1 MTAGSQFVTDTAA
14 NAYDSLGA
22 ETGLRSAVDEFYD
35 RVHADPLLAP
45 YFAGVDMPTLRRH
58 QVDMLSAATGGR
70 QKYSGR
76 DMATAHAG
84 LDITDE
90 AFDRVVGH
98 LNATLVETGADDGT
112 IRAVLGAL
120 VPLRPSIV
128 TA

>member
-1 MTAGSQFVTDTAA
+1 MTDTAA

-22 ETGLRSAVDEFYD
+22 ETGLRSAVDKLYD
-35 RVHADPLLAP
+35 RIHADPLLAP

>member
-14 NAYDSLGA
+14 SAYDSLGA
-22 ETGLRSAVDEFYD
+22 ETGLRSAVDKLYD
-35 RVHADPLLAP
+35 RIHADPLLAP

-58 QVDMLSAATGGR
+58 QVDMLSAATGGP

-76 DMATAHAG
+76 DMAKAHAG

-98 LNATLVETGADDGT
+98 LNATLVETGADDGA

>member
-1 MTAGSQFVTDTAA
+1 MTDTAA

-58 QVDMLSAATGGR
+58 QVDMLSAATGGP

-76 DMATAHAG
+76 DMAKAHAG

>member
-1 MTAGSQFVTDTAA
+1 MTDAA
-14 NAYDSLGA
+14 ASAYDSLGA

-35 RVHADPLLAP
+35 RVHADPSLAP
-45 YFAGVDMPTLRRH
+45 YFAGVYMPTLRRH
-58 QVDMLSAATGGR
+58 QVDMLSAATGGP

-76 DMATAHAG
+76 DMAKAHAG

>member
-1 MTAGSQFVTDTAA
+1 MTDTAA

-35 RVHADPLLAP
+35 RIHADPLLAP
-45 YFAGVDMPTLRRH
+45 YFAGVDMPNLRRH
-58 QVDMLSAATGGR
+58 QVDMLSAATGGP

-76 DMATAHAG
+76 DMARAHAG

-112 IRAVLGAL
+112 IRAVLGA
-120 VPLRPSIV
+120 VAPLRPSIV

>member
-1 MTAGSQFVTDTAA
+1 MCNATITTGTITTARNSTRLSPSSSGRIGGTRRSPRPVVAA
-14 NAYDSLGA
+14 AC
-22 ETGLRSAVDEFYD
+22 TR
-35 RVHADPLLAP
+35 
-45 YFAGVDMPTLRRH
+45 
-58 QVDMLSAATGGR
+58 MLSAATGGP

-76 DMATAHAG
+76 DMAKAHAG

>member
-1 MTAGSQFVTDTAA
+1 VTDTAA

-76 DMATAHAG
+76 DMAAAHAG

>member
-1 MTAGSQFVTDTAA
+1 MTDTAA

>member
-1 MTAGSQFVTDTAA
+1 VTDTAA